1 MLCEGFR
8 MDRQQKWM
16 DYLKPVVVGLVA
28 LMSAATFYLQRHDSG
43 DVDTRVAAL
52 EVQMTANNKHDDT
65 QDLHIEKFDG
75 YFDNFRVLLSD
86 VRSDVA
92 FIRGKMEASK

>member
-1 MLCEGFR
+1 MR
-8 MDRQQKWM
+8 DQQKWM

-43 DVDTRVAAL
+43 DVDMRVAAL
-52 EVQMTANNKHDDT
+52 EVQMLNNNKRDDS
-65 QDLHIEKFDG
+65 QDMRIEKFGGD
-75 YFDNFRVLLSD
+75 FDNFRILLSD

-92 FIRGKMEASK
+92 YIRGKMEVSK